1 MAQTHDS
8 NSNRMHSQIAD
19 FPSKTLYH
27 SSLISHAS
35 VASHLLRDL
44 PGVAQD
50 DDSMDVVGLPIVFFD
65 TSGCEYYERLDVGS
79 VKGDEG
85 SKCNENEAT
94 LVKNWVERLVSVLSF
109 VGVVKC

>member
-1 MAQTHDS
+1 
-8 NSNRMHSQIAD
+8 MHSQIAD

-27 SSLISHAS
+27 SSLISHTS

-50 DDSMDVVGLPIVFFD
+50 DDSADVVGLPIVFFD
-65 TSGCEYYERLDVGS
+65 TSGCEYYERLDAGS

-94 LVKNWVERLVSVLSF
+94 LVKNWVGKLVGILRLMHLVAS
-109 VGVVKC
+109 